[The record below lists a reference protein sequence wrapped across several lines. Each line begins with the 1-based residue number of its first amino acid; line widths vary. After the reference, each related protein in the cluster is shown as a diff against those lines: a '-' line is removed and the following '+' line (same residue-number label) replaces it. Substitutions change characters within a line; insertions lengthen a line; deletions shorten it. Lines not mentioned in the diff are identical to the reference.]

1 MKYLENNKC
10 IKNCFLKPYTL
21 ETSNQSIITSAIVMG
36 INIPDILNSLK
47 NDGFRL
53 SYHEAEILLDKPL
66 SEIDYYRIF
75 LLCRNDYE
83 LDVSLMLA
91 NEEEYINFQETKDAL
106 NCLEIPRLLHRKMIN
121 IPGKDYSKDIL
132 KIVED
137 EIYSS

>member
-1 MKYLENNKC
+1 MKYLENNKY

-21 ETSNQSIITSAIVMG
+21 ETFNQSIITSAIVLG

-53 SYHEAEILLDKPL
+53 SSYYKIELLDKPL
-66 SEIDYYRIF
+66 NNVGYYRIF
-75 LLCRNDYE
+75 LLCRNNCE
-83 LDVSLMLA
+83 LDISLFLA
-91 NEEEYINFQETKDAL
+91 YEREYINFQETKDAL

-137 EIYSS
+137 EIYSG

>member
-1 MKYLENNKC
+1 MNYLENNKY

-53 SYHEAEILLDKPL
+53 SYYINRPL
-66 SEIDYYRIF
+66 KEVDYYRIF
-75 LLCRNDYE
+75 LLCRNDNE

-91 NEEEYINFQETKDAL
+91 YEEEYINFQETKDAL
-106 NCLEIPRLLHRKMIN
+106 NCLDIPRILHRNMVN
-121 IPGKDYSKDIL
+121 IPGKNYSKDIL
-132 KIVED
+132 KIIED

>member
-53 SYHEAEILLDKPL
+53 SSYYKTELLDKPL
-66 SEIDYYRIF
+66 SEVDYYRIF
-75 LLCRNDYE
+75 LLCRDDCE
-83 LDVSLMLA
+83 LDVSLMSA
-91 NEEEYINFQETKDAL
+91 YEREYINFQVTKDAL
-106 NCLEIPRLLHRKMIN
+106 ECLEIPRLLHRNMIN

>member
-53 SYHEAEILLDKPL
+53 YKTELLDKPL
-66 SEIDYYRIF
+66 IIEFFYYV
-75 LLCRNDYE
+75 E
-83 LDVSLMLA
+83 
-91 NEEEYINFQETKDAL
+91 
-106 NCLEIPRLLHRKMIN
+106 MIVN
-121 IPGKDYSKDIL
+121 L
-132 KIVED
+132 K
-137 EIYSS
+137 YL

>member
-10 IKNCFLKPYTL
+10 IKNCFLKPFTL

-53 SYHEAEILLDKPL
+53 SSYYKTELLDKPL

-75 LLCRNDYE
+75 LLCRDDSE
-83 LDVSLMLA
+83 IDVSLMLA
-91 NEEEYINFQETKDAL
+91 NEREYINFQETKDAL
-106 NCLEIPRLLHRKMIN
+106 KCLNIPRLLHRNMIN

>member
-1 MKYLENNKC
+1 MNYLENNKY

-21 ETSNQSIITSAIVMG
+21 ETSSQSVITSAIIMG

-53 SYHEAEILLDKPL
+53 SYYINRPL
-66 SEIDYYRIF
+66 KEVDYYRIF
-75 LLCRNDYE
+75 LLCRNDNE

-91 NEEEYINFQETKDAL
+91 HEEEYINFQETKDAL
-106 NCLEIPRLLHRKMIN
+106 NYLDIPRILHRNMVN
-121 IPGKDYSKDIL
+121 IPGKNYNKDIL